1 MTSQPTSLPTQWLT
15 EGVLDAEYKQY
26 LFLAWLQRIRR
37 QFDSARIYPALE
49 EVIAQ
54 HRFLH
59 AFEQART
66 SRKSQSKGQLKGIDW
81 SQLQLVFERV
91 GSQKHP
97 ELEAYFEACM
107 EFALPELDRALDEG
121 RDLFDW
127 IEEHLEVTPV
137 GLIPL
142 YTHDGYMFIYD
153 ESQHLLRAY
162 RYAKSWVDL
171 DNDRLIQ
178 LSLEPIEQRYKLL
191 SETFESIKL
200 GLIRRYA
207 ELPNPATFLV
217 RSTMGF
223 PLQETLLPIA
233 KRLLLKELQPR

>member
-1 MTSQPTSLPTQWLT
+1 MTSQPTSLPVQWLT
-15 EGVLDAEYKQY
+15 QGALDVEYKQY
-26 LFLAWLQRIRR
+26 LFLAWLQRVRK
-37 QFDSARIYPALE
+37 QFDHAKVYPALE

-59 AFEQART
+59 AFERARANW
-66 SRKSQSKGQLKGIDW
+66 KSQGRGELKGIDW
-81 SQLQLVFERV
+81 EQLKLVFEHDD
-91 GSQKHP
+91 GLGHP
-97 ELEAYFEACM
+97 ELDGYFEACM
-107 EFALPELDRALDEG
+107 EFALPQLDRALSEG

-127 IEEHLEVTPV
+127 IEEQLEVTPV
-137 GLIPL
+137 GLVPL
-142 YTHDGYMFIYD
+142 YTHDGYMFVYD

-162 RYAKSWVDL
+162 RYAKSWVEL
-171 DNDRLIQ
+171 NNDRLIQ

-200 GLIRRYA
+200 GLIRRYSD
-207 ELPNPATFLV
+207 LPNPATFLI
-217 RSTMGF
+217 RSNMGF